1 MIKKKFIETRV
12 HFKSKLINVIS
23 KIALTSDLW
32 KAIAKYHHL
41 ALTGHFF
48 NRKFQLRSALLGFK
62 QIVGQHK
69 SQNIRH
75 YIEHELEV
83 LGIKDK
89 IVGITTDNAADM
101 KAAVKKDL
109 GLSISCLCHILNL
122 TAQNGLCLWSKV
134 KLDINL
140 H

>member
-75 YIEHELEV
+75 YISEYSFYNIKTQNFRGKIF
-83 LGIKDK
+83 GINK
-89 IVGITTDNAADM
+89 
-101 KAAVKKDL
+101 
-109 GLSISCLCHILNL
+109 LN
-122 TAQNGLCLWSKV
+122 
-134 KLDINL
+134 DFE
-140 H
+140 